1 MDESKLK
8 TTVKYKAKGNKTFK
22 DYDAI
27 VTEAVKGQSITVEI
41 EGIGFTGGCIVLLWD
56 SFMYTADFFGHTV
69 TCDFKVTRNFT
80 AKKVSENSN
89 QPTVVVKRKQSGKPI
104 SQQ

>member
-1 MDESKLK
+1 MNESKLK
-8 TTVKYKAKGNKTFK
+8 TVVKYRAKGNKTFK

-27 VTEAVKGQSITVEI
+27 VTEAVKGQYITVEI
-41 EGIGFTGGCIVLLWD
+41 EGMGGYIVLLWD
-56 SFMYTADFFGHTV
+56 SFMYVADLFGNTV
-69 TCDFKVTRNFT
+69 TCDYEVTRNFT

>member
-1 MDESKLK
+1 MNESKLK
-8 TTVKYKAKGNKTFK
+8 TVVKYKAKGNKTFK

-41 EGIGFTGGCIVLLWD
+41 EGMDGYIVLLWD
-56 SFMYTADFFGHTV
+56 SFMYVADFFGNTV
-69 TCDFKVTRNFT
+69 ICDYKVTRNFT

>member
-27 VTEAVKGQSITVEI
+27 VTEAFKGQYITVEI
-41 EGIGFTGGCIVLLWD
+41 EGMTGQFILEWD
-56 SFMYTADFFGHTV
+56 SFMYVADLFGNAVLV
-69 TCDFKVTRNFT
+69 TLK
-80 AKKVSENSN
+80 
-89 QPTVVVKRKQSGKPI
+89 
-104 SQQ
+104 

>member
-1 MDESKLK
+1 MNESKLK
-8 TTVKYKAKGNKTFK
+8 TIVKYRAKGNKTFK

-41 EGIGFTGGCIVLLWD
+41 EGMGGYIVLLWD
-56 SFMYTADFFGHTV
+56 SFMYVADFFGNTV
-69 TCDFKVTRNFT
+69 ICDYKVTRDFT